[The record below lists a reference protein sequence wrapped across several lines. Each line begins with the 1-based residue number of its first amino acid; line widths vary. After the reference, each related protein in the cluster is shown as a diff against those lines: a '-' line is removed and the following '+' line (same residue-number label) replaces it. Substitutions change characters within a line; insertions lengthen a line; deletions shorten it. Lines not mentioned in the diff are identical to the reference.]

1 MLQVKILLLQKNQ
14 LRLLNLLQMM
24 KYFLKSL
31 QKLLKRKVI
40 LMNLLKESKPLMVTI
55 DLKTL
60 I

>member
-1 MLQVKILLLQKNQ
+1 MHYPKLKANQPFYENKIGFSVLA
-14 LRLLNLLQMM
+14 
-24 KYFLKSL
+24 SA
-31 QKLLKRKVI
+31 V